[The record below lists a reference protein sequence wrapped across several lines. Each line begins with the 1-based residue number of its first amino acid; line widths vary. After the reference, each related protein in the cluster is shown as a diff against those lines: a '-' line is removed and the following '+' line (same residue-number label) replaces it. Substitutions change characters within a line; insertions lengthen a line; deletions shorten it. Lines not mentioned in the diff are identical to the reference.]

1 MQATLHNQHWKRDD
15 GKAWTR
21 AMFMPGYVPP
31 AAKDDWKV
39 TQAIFGRMAEQR
51 KPVSPEDRMAKRQ
64 MVQDR
69 AARAQ
74 RAAEAAARGVTG
86 KEIEEIICGRA

>member
-1 MQATLHNQHWKRDD
+1 VQATLHNQHWKRDD

-31 AAKDDWKV
+31 AAKEDWKV

-51 KPVSPEDRMAKRQ
+51 KPITPEDRRAKRQ

-69 AARAQ
+69 AARSE
-74 RAAEAAARGVTG
+74 RARLAGERGATSAEIL
-86 KEIEEIICGRA
+86 EIMCGRA